1 MFFYIMMNVYLLL
14 LSLCSINTYIYVY
27 ILICAHIMRV
37 CIYKFNSMFHYICIY
52 IYMLGAFEI
61 LVGDLF
67 VNAAKLARTN
77 HL

>member
-1 MFFYIMMNVYLLL
+1 MRIYYYYYVQ
-14 LSLCSINTYIYVY
+14 SILIYMYNYVY
-27 ILICAHIMRV
+27 IFICAHIMRV
-37 CIYKFNSMFHYICIY
+37 CIYKFNSMCNYIY

-77 HL
+77 NL